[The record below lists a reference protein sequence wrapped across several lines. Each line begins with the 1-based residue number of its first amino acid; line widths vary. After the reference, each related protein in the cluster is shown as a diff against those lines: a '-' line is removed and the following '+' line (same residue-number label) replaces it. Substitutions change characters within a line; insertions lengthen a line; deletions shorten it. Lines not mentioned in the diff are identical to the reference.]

1 MSRSKTNVSDERVAA
16 ALKSVQRIPTEALE
30 AGVVDSVCAA
40 LEDAADR
47 IERVLTAAGADTGTV
62 QTATSQYRSVLAQ
75 AGVIRQED
83 AAARLRAIADRLD
96 QGSATDTVSTVD
108 AATLRRLADSL
119 TNEDKPDVAAAKP
132 ADARPAAP
140 ASPHPSAG
148 GRTPSR
154 LPDDLAPIVLPLT
167 RAGGM
172 GVPWQPG
179 RTAPRDGRFFV
190 ALWNRDPG
198 TATGVQWIDVL
209 GAWYDV
215 DGCERPRPDLWL
227 ALPPVAL

>member
-1 MSRSKTNVSDERVAA
+1 MSKSSKTVSDERVAA
-16 ALKSVQRIPTEALE
+16 ALNAVQRIPTEALE

-47 IERVLTAAGADTGTV
+47 IERVLTAAGADSGTV

-75 AGVIRQED
+75 AGVIREED

-96 QGSATDTVSTVD
+96 QGRVTDSASTVD
-108 AATLRRLADSL
+108 ADTLRQLADSL
-119 TNEDKPDVAAAKP
+119 TKADKPGAPPAKP
-132 ADARPAAP
+132 ASARPVPPGGPAA
-140 ASPHPSAG
+140 AG
-148 GRTPSR
+148 SRTPSR

-198 TATGVQWIDVL
+198 TATGVQWVDVL

>member
-1 MSRSKTNVSDERVAA
+1 MSKSKKTVSDERVTA
-16 ALKSVQRIPTEALE
+16 ALRAVQRIPTEALE
-30 AGVVDSVCAA
+30 SGVVDSVCAA

-47 IERVLTAAGADTGTV
+47 IERVLTAAGADAGTV

-75 AGVIRQED
+75 AGVIREED

-96 QGSATDTVSTVD
+96 QGRTADSASTVD
-108 AATLRRLADSL
+108 AETLRQLADSL
-119 TNEDKPDVAAAKP
+119 TKADKPGAPPAKP
-132 ADARPAAP
+132 ASARPVPPGGP
-140 ASPHPSAG
+140 AGAG
-148 GRTPSR
+148 GRPPSR

-198 TATGVQWIDVL
+198 TATGVQWVDVL